1 MYPQFL
7 WYCSMIGED
16 FYVLDF
22 LTYKTVVALFND
34 QQRVFP
40 LCQSLSVYMLILR
53 ITEQFQAF
61 ISSTVLMLTHLD
73 ALLPSFL
80 GSLSDHQLTIIK
92 LGQTAHLPPIHWH
105 IVELLIQLEL
115 GLHGLEGG
123 GGLDGPGAGV
133 LGDGDCWCW
142 NCGSLPQRPAE
153 VENLEDEEHDLHGLI
168 VIMNLE

>member
-7 WYCSMIGED
+7 WYCSMVGED
-16 FYVLDF
+16 FYEPNAWLLNLQYWSCSDDQERVL
-22 LTYKTVVALFND
+22 
-34 QQRVFP
+34 P
-40 LCQSLSVYMLILR
+40 LCQSLR
-53 ITEQFQAF
+53 ITEQSQAF
-61 ISSTVLMLTHLD
+61 LSSTVLMLTHLD

-92 LGQTAHLPPIHWH
+92 LGQTAHLPSIHWH
-105 IVELLIQLEL
+105 IVKLLIQLEL

-142 NCGSLPQRPAE
+142 NSGSLPQRPAE
-153 VENLEDEEHDLHGLI
+153 VENLVNGEHEHDLHTGCPPP
-168 VIMNLE
+168 